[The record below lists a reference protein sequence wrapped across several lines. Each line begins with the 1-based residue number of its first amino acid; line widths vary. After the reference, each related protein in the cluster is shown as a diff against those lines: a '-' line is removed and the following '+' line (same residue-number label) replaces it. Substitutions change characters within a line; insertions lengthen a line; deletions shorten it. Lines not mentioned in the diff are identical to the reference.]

1 MGETLLQV
9 KDLRVSYYTYAGEV
23 QSVRGVSFDVDA
35 GETLAIVGE
44 SGCGKSVTAKSMMG
58 LIMDP
63 GQIKEGSQILFD
75 GVNILDMTPKELR
88 AYRGE
93 KCAMIFQDALT
104 SLDPTMKVGRQI
116 AEVLRVHGRAGKAEA
131 AARAVELL
139 RRLGVR
145 RLGVGWGY
153 LIGQLVSWLEEN
165 PQPNS
170 TITDI
175 CPLVGNASIPARNYQ
190 SNENV
195 RLMAQQM
202 GATPHFL
209 SLPALPD
216 SLEEKQVLCSTEV
229 YRQIYQQWEGLD
241 TALVNIG
248 DYPSSPACAPLV
260 RYGSLLQRQRAC
272 GRMLIYYFNED
283 GFVIQ
288 SEQDFAIQIPID
300 ILKRCPNIIGVCSAN
315 TSAKALRGALKSG
328 FFTHIAA
335 RADLIKTLLE

>member
-44 SGCGKSVTAKSMMG
+44 SGCGKSVTAKSVMG
-58 LIMDP
+58 LIADP

-139 RRLGVR
+139 RR
-145 RLGVGWGY
+145 VG
-153 LIGQLVSWLEEN
+153 IPN
-165 PQPNS
+165 PE
-170 TITDI
+170 I
-175 CPLVGNASIPARNYQ
+175 R
-190 SNENV
+190 
-195 RLMAQQM
+195 AQEY
-202 GATPHFL
+202 PHQF
-209 SLPALPD
+209 S
-216 SLEEKQVLCSTEV
+216 
-229 YRQIYQQWEGLD
+229 G
-241 TALVNIG
+241 G
-248 DYPSSPACAPLV
+248 M
-260 RYGSLLQRQRAC
+260 RQRAMIATALAC
-272 GRMLIYYFNED
+272 DPKLLIADEPTTALDVTIQAQIIDLMKALQAETGAAIVLITHDLGVVAGIAQRIVVMYSGMIVERGRAED
-283 GFVIQ
+283 IFYQPRHPYTWSLLRAVPRLDLKNKQELATIEGTPPDLLAPPAGCPFCTRCRYCMPICK
-288 SEQDFAIQIPID
+288 EEIPPCADFGGGHEASCWLHDPRAPRVD
-300 ILKRCPNIIGVCSAN
+300 MPNI
-315 TSAKALRGALKSG
+315 SG
-328 FFTHIAA
+328 KEAE
-335 RADLIKTLLE
+335 RP

>member
-1 MGETLLQV
+1 VDTSLEKQKRLAHVARKYYIEDQ
-9 KDLRVSYYTYAGEV
+9 KQSDIARDL
-23 QSVRGVSFDVDA
+23 GVSRPLISRMLSEA
-35 GETLAIVGE
+35 RELGIVEITIHEPGAREARLLERLRLTSSIRGGVLVEEGE
-44 SGCGKSVTAKSMMG
+44 SSDGTNR
-58 LIMDP
+58 LL
-63 GQIKEGSQILFD
+63 SQ
-75 GVNILDMTPKELR
+75 G
-88 AYRGE
+88 
-93 KCAMIFQDALT
+93 
-104 SLDPTMKVGRQI
+104 
-116 AEVLRVHGRAGKAEA
+116 
-131 AARAVELL
+131 AVELL
-139 RRLGVR
+139 RQLGVR

-209 SLPALPD
+209 YLPALPE

-248 DYPSSPACAPLV
+248 DYPSSPDFASLV
-260 RYGSLLQRQRAC
+260 RYGSLLQRERAC

-300 ILKRCPNIIGVCSAN
+300 LLKRCPNIIGVCSAN
-315 TSAKALRGALKSG
+315 TSLKALRGALKSG
-328 FFTHIAA
+328 FFTHLVA
-335 RADLIKTLLE
+335 RAELIKALLE

>member
-1 MGETLLQV
+1 MDLTLERQKKLAYV
-9 KDLRVSYYTYAGEV
+9 AKRYYLEDQK
-23 QSVRGVSFDVDA
+23 QSDIAQELGVSRPLVSRMLSEA
-35 GETLAIVGE
+35 REQGIVE
-44 SGCGKSVTAKSMMG
+44 IT
-58 LIMDP
+58 IHEP
-63 GQIKEGSQILFD
+63 GAREARLLERLRLSSSIRD
-75 GVNILDMTPKELR
+75 GVLVEDGAND
-88 AYRGE
+88 
-93 KCAMIFQDALT
+93 DATNRLL
-104 SLDPTMKVGRQI
+104 SQG
-116 AEVLRVHGRAGKAEA
+116 
-131 AARAVELL
+131 AVELL

-209 SLPALPD
+209 YLPALPD

-229 YRQIYQQWEGLD
+229 YRQIHQRWEELD

-248 DYPSSPACAPLV
+248 DYPSSPDFASLV

-335 RADLIKTLLE
+335 RAELIKTLLE